1 MSVRFWLGLVV
12 SSAVSSVLAA
22 PVLAAPAVAG
32 EPAKAVPAQ
41 APAAPLAVTCDF
53 IEISATKGK
62 APSIDPKLGPVEK
75 KLKKAPFSTQWS
87 EFKQL
92 SQATRKLEKK
102 KTEQISLKQGG
113 ATATLVEIVDKS
125 KVRITVT
132 IDNAKGKQVVN
143 QTTLLDAGDYVIHA
157 EVLPPNDDG
166 HLVAVTC
173 K

>member
-1 MSVRFWLGLVV
+1 MSVRVWL
-12 SSAVSSVLAA
+12 SVAILAA
-22 PVLAAPAVAG
+22 LSTPVLADQARKKTTAQ
-32 EPAKAVPAQ
+32 VPA
-41 APAAPLAVTCDF
+41 PVYVTCNF

-62 APSIDPKLGPVEK
+62 AASIDPKLGPIER
-75 KLKKAPFSTQWS
+75 KLKKAPFSAQWN

-92 SQATRKLEKK
+92 TQTTRKLEKK
-102 KTEQISLKQGG
+102 KTESIALKQGA

-125 KVRITVT
+125 KARLTVT
-132 IDNAKGKQVVN
+132 IDNAKGKQAVS

-157 EVLPPNDDG
+157 VVLPKDDG

>member
-1 MSVRFWLGLVV
+1 MSVRFWLGLMVA
-12 SSAVSSVLAA
+12 SAVSSMAAA
-22 PVLAAPAVAG
+22 PVLAD
-32 EPAKAVPAQ
+32 EPAKKVPAQ

-53 IEISATKGK
+53 IEIGATKGK
-62 APSIDPKLGPVEK
+62 TPSIDPKLGPVEK
-75 KLKKAPFSTQWS
+75 KLKKAPFSTQWN

-92 SQATRKLEKK
+92 SHATKKLEKK
-102 KTEQISLKQGG
+102 KTEAIALKQGG

-157 EVLPPNDDG
+157 EVLAPNDDG